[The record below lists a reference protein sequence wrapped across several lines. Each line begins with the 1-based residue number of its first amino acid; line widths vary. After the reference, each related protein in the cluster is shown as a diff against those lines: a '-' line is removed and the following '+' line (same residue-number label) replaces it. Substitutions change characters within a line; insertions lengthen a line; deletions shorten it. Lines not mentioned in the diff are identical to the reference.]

1 MQNHGLKVTG
11 RGTREHKGYRTERD
25 PLVTPV
31 CGYGNRHRGTAKPMS
46 NMKATM
52 VRYNRSWEAFK
63 SLGSEM
69 AVVGMAVVGMA
80 LPQNIYWLVA
90 SVV

>member
-1 MQNHGLKVTG
+1 
-11 RGTREHKGYRTERD
+11 
-25 PLVTPV
+25 
-31 CGYGNRHRGTAKPMS
+31 MS

-52 VRYNRSWEAFK
+52 VRYSRSWGAFK
-63 SLGSEM
+63 SLGSEMAVVGMAVVGM